1 MMFLQKHM
9 PFFISALKVC
19 VLMVVLCFLSAC
31 AIEDTPSQA
40 EWTASVANCWPCTIY
55 KYTFEA
61 IERVVY
67 MLYNDLASKSIAIM
81 AVGLLFWFMFKT
93 GKMVGS
99 MAETDLREYIR
110 SVMIVSFKAICVAAL
125 LVNQQNFYC
134 FIELVISTIVELF
147 AAVSNE
153 FLSNA
158 NGIAIGV
165 ELPSTFINMTGT
177 GQECKIFSAEA
188 SGLLQDTI
196 YRVYVALRGGM
207 ALAAHLMMNTNILG
221 FFVGAFVWWM
231 FAMLSLIMPWM
242 FAGSFF
248 RLGAVVVLSPLLF
261 VAWVFPPTKEM
272 MKGAWKIV
280 FGSMMQILIASIYIA
295 IAITL
300 FKTFE
305 EQTFPEIL
313 DPSRQ
318 SMDDSMV
325 DQFMA
330 LSRDALSFLV
340 LLFIVNSL
348 QKTIPS
354 VSGYFGGD
362 AQKSEVVSA
371 FGDIKQFIQSAV
383 LLAVGAVLAAF
394 GVPMGTQ
401 MMKAAGKRMMKQATD
416 KAKEFEKDATSEG
429 EDTGSN
435 DATGGNS
442 GIMGDAA
449 RSGMVGSAT
458 GGAPTPNGE
467 DKKAGGAGGGNKTD
481 KSKTSGAT
489 VTGGTEKAGK
499 LAGSVAGK

>member
-1 MMFLQKHM
+1 MMFLRKHM
-9 PFFISALKVC
+9 PFFVSALKVC
-19 VLMVVLCFLSAC
+19 ALMMVLCFLSAC
-31 AIEDTPSQA
+31 AIEETPSQE
-40 EWTASVANCWPCTIY
+40 EWVVSVANCWPCTIY

-61 IERVVY
+61 IERVMY
-67 MLYNDLASKSIAIM
+67 LLYNELAAKSIGVM

-93 GKMVGS
+93 AKMVGS
-99 MAETDLREYIR
+99 MAEPDLREYIR
-110 SVMIVSFKAICVAAL
+110 SVMTVFFKAICVTAL
-125 LVNQQNFYC
+125 LMSRENFYC
-134 FIELVISTIVELF
+134 FIELIISSIVDLF
-147 AAVSNE
+147 ASISNE
-153 FLSNA
+153 FLANA

-165 ELPSTFINMTGT
+165 ELPSTFIDMTGS
-177 GQECKIFSAEA
+177 GEQCKIFSDEA
-188 SGLLQDTI
+188 SGILQDTI
-196 YRVYVALRGGM
+196 YRVYVALKGGM

-221 FFVGAFVWWM
+221 FFVGIFVWWM
-231 FAMLSLIMPWM
+231 FLMLSLIMPWM

-248 RLGAVVVLSPLLF
+248 RLGAVIVLSPLLF

-305 EQTFPEIL
+305 EQTFPELL

-318 SMDDSMV
+318 SMDESMV
-325 DQFMA
+325 NQFMS
-330 LSRDALSFLV
+330 LTRDALSFLV

-371 FGDIKQFIQSAV
+371 LGDIKQFIQSAIMLV
-383 LLAVGAVLAAF
+383 VGAVLAAF
-394 GVPMGTQ
+394 GIPLGTQ
-401 MMKAAGKRMMKQATD
+401 LMKTAGKRMLKQATD
-416 KAKEFEKDATSEG
+416 KAKETAKDATSEG

-442 GIMGDAA
+442 NVMGDAVRA
-449 RSGMVGSAT
+449 SL
-458 GGAPTPNGE
+458 
-467 DKKAGGAGGGNKTD
+467 DKKPNGAGGG
-481 KSKTSGAT
+481 SGGKGGS
-489 VTGGTEKAGK
+489 GGTPKPKGGK
-499 LAGSVAGK
+499 